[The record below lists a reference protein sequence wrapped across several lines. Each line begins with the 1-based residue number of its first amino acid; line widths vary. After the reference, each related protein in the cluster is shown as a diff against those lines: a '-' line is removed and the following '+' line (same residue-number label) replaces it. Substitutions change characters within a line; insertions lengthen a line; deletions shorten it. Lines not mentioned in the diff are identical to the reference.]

1 MAELLNVDKAIDLI
15 LDALNPLPMTQI
27 GLSDA
32 WQRILAQDIIATQN
46 VPAFDYASM
55 DGYAI
60 RAEDCAT
67 ATPQEPTSLSVVM
80 DITAGSTPQR
90 ALQVGETARIMTGAP
105 IPAGANAVIPVE
117 DTDSTWMNHPDAPLP
132 THVTIFRASKR
143 GENVRLIGES
153 VRVGDTVISAHTR
166 LDAPEIGV
174 LASLGYAS
182 VPVFPKPRVALLTSG
197 DELTPLGEPLSIGKI
212 YDANTPALSAM
223 VRQNGGEP
231 IPITPA
237 KDTLDDIR
245 RMFQEAIAQRPDMI
259 VSTAGVSVGAAD
271 LTRTVLAELG
281 QVGFWRI
288 NLRPGKP
295 LAFGNIN
302 GIPFFGLPGN
312 PVSALVTFEVLVR
325 LALQKL
331 ASVTDNSRYVTAT
344 VAHTM
349 HSDGRRSYV
358 RVILE
363 QRGDEWFASE
373 TGTQSSG
380 VLMSFLKADG
390 LLIIPED
397 VKVMEVGTRLTVKLL
412 RDTH

>member
-1 MAELLNVDKAIDLI
+1 MAELLNVDKAIELI
-15 LDALNPLPMTQI
+15 LDALSPLTPVQV
-27 GLSDA
+27 GLLDA
-32 WQRILAQDIIATQN
+32 WQHVLADDIIATQN
-46 VPAFDYASM
+46 VPDFDYSSM

-60 RAEDCAT
+60 RSQDCAD
-67 ATPQEPTSLSVVM
+67 ATSQEPIRLQVVM
-80 DITAGSTPQR
+80 DITAGSYPQK
-90 ALQVGETARIMTGAP
+90 ALQAGETARIMTGAP
-105 IPAGANAVIPVE
+105 MPKGADAVIPVE

-132 THVTIFRASKR
+132 NYVSIFRASKH
-143 GENVRLIGES
+143 GDNVRLVGES
-153 VRVGDTVISAHTR
+153 VRVGDSVISAHTR

-182 VPVFPKPRVALLTSG
+182 VPVFPKPKVALLTSG
-197 DELTPLGEPLSIGKI
+197 DELTPLGEALGMGKI

-223 VRQNGGEP
+223 VRRNGGEP
-231 IPITPA
+231 IVIAPA
-237 KDTLDDIR
+237 KDTLHDIR
-245 RMFQEAIAQRPDMI
+245 RMFQEALAQRPDMI

-325 LALQKL
+325 PALQKL
-331 ASVTDNSRYVTAT
+331 ASMADDSRYVMAT
-344 VAHTM
+344 VAHIM

-358 RVILE
+358 RVTLE
-363 QRGDEWFASE
+363 RRDNELFASE
-373 TGTQSSG
+373 SGNQSSG

-397 VKVMEVGTRLTVKLL
+397 VRTVEAGTRLTVKLL